1 MQPFQGNIYRNI
13 GLVIVILL
21 MIAAQQSSQPSQQP
35 PANATPKVK
44 AGERSSAEQLPR
56 SPLLREGSFLVEV
69 KGIMGF
75 NDKSKWWR
83 FTIDSE
89 DPKHPSYE
97 LSFLPCTLMSNMRQI
112 TQSMSNQQ
120 VKFETTGQVFV
131 YHGRNFFLPAH
142 APRVV
147 EVQQKSSMPDK
158 EETASDDVDETDA
171 ANEIENSDQQDD
183 SAEAILRGLEQ
194 GVGPVVRSTGGEAKE
209 QKAELKLTP
218 EGTQVINR
226 RGRMHRGVHGTW
238 WFTFDADAS
247 GLSDPPMV
255 ILPCLLLERMERYAA
270 RSGAR
275 TAMLLSGRVYVYEDR
290 NYILPTMFQI
300 PRQRTTLNP

>member
-1 MQPFQGNIYRNI
+1 
-13 GLVIVILL
+13 
-21 MIAAQQSSQPSQQP
+21 MIAAGQSSQSSKLL
-35 PANATPKVK
+35 PASTTSKDK
-44 AGERSSAEQLPR
+44 AEERSSEKQLPR

-75 NDKSKWWR
+75 NDKTKWWR

-97 LSFLPCTLMSNMRQI
+97 LSFLPCTLMADMRQI

-147 EVQQKSSMPDK
+147 EVQQKSSK
-158 EETASDDVDETDA
+158 SDMKSTTSEDVDETDA
-171 ANEIENSDQQDD
+171 ANEIEDIAQQDD
-183 SAEAILRGLEQ
+183 SAEAILRGLDQ
-194 GVGPVVRSTGGEAKE
+194 GVGPVVRSTGGEVKV

-218 EGTQVINR
+218 EGTQIINR

-238 WFTFDADAS
+238 WFTFDADSS

-270 RSGAR
+270 RSGAY
-275 TAMLLSGRVYVYEDR
+275 TAMLLSGRVYEYEYR

-300 PRQRTTLNP
+300 PRERTTINP